1 MTDYAIVGNGAAG
14 MSAALEVLAR
24 DKGARLTIISDEPHR
39 PYLRPELAQFI
50 MGKRD
55 EASLAE
61 AAWDLSGRDGVEML
75 SGARVSGLEPAAHR
89 LRLEDGRTIAYDKLL
104 LAPGGEADVPE
115 HLEKCR
121 GDFSVLITLDDA
133 KRLAER
139 IRGAKRAVV
148 QGGGL
153 LGQEMVR
160 ILRFSGLEVTY
171 LLAESSVYH
180 ESIFEGP
187 GDEVWQ
193 LLRQRGV
200 EFGREGEAIGEIRK
214 DGERVVG
221 VRTSARRTVACDLV
235 AVALGVRPRTA
246 FLRGSGIEVQK
257 GIVVDGHLQTSV
269 AEVYAAGDAAQAWSS
284 HFKRHL
290 LTFGWPN
297 AIKQGRLAGANM
309 TGASEEFD
317 LRDGTDASQIYGLS
331 VISRW
336 D

>member
-14 MSAALEVLAR
+14 MSAALQILAR
-24 DKGARLTIISDEPHR
+24 DEGARLTILSEEAHR
-39 PYLRPELAQFI
+39 PYLRPELAQFV
-50 MGKRD
+50 MGKRS

-61 AAWDLSGRDGVEML
+61 AALDLSGRDGVEIIA
-75 SGARVSGLEPAAHR
+75 GARVTGVEPAAHR
-89 LRLEDGRTIAYDKLL
+89 LQLEDGRTLAYDKLL
-104 LAPGGEADVPE
+104 LAPGGECDVPRN
-115 HLEKCR
+115 LEACR
-121 GDFSVLITLDDA
+121 DDFSVLITLDDA

-139 IRGAKRAVV
+139 IPGAKRAVV

-160 ILRFSGLEVTY
+160 ILRFSGLEVVY
-171 LLAESSVYH
+171 LQAESSVYH

-200 EFGREGEAIGEIRK
+200 EFGREGEVINEINR
-214 DGERVVG
+214 DGDRVVG
-221 VRTSARRTVACDLV
+221 VRTSSRRNIDCDLV
-235 AVALGVRPRTA
+235 AVALGVRSRTA

-257 GIVVDGHLQTSV
+257 GIVVDTQLKTSE
-269 AEVYAAGDAAQAWSS
+269 ADIYAAGDAAQAWSS

-297 AIKQGRLAGANM
+297 AIKQGRVAGANM
-309 TGASEEFD
+309 AGASEEFD